1 MAIKKCKIQH
11 LKGNVCGDPV
21 SSFGKKFYGLIR
33 DLGD

>member
-1 MAIKKCKIQH
+1 MAIKKWKIQH

-21 SSFGKKFYGLIR
+21 SSFDKKIYGLIR